1 MPMKGRIYK
10 KVILKSFLW
19 SGLGEQG
26 RVRRGPGV
34 RVFTLPFYIVLKTL
48 NLIVSIQPLNQNA
61 IKENARQRRRPSFVH
76 NPCNGRDLTVT
87 SSKLI
92 ILRTSKRRPQR

>member
-10 KVILKSFLW
+10 KVILKSSLW

-26 RVRRGPGV
+26 RGRRGPGV
-34 RVFTLPFYIVLKTL
+34 RVFTLPFYMVLKTL

-61 IKENARQRRRPSFVH
+61 IKENARQRRPSFVH
-76 NPCNGRDLTVT
+76 NPRNGRDLTVT